1 MSGEESGVQA
11 DLTSES
17 SGPSPVPESACD
29 SCDRATLSSLAVSL
43 TGRDPDVDSD
53 ALRLVIQAVDDYW
66 QLANPADLARFF
78 AEPAPTG
85 DPRWDAFLAGLA
97 VHLIRQRGLPTTP
110 AWTRSETRYVIPIW
124 WWGEPSL
131 AAYNL
136 QRTPASMRCRG
147 VIFNADNLVSL

>member
-1 MSGEESGVQA
+1 VSGEDSGVA
-11 DLTSES
+11 PEVTSDES
-17 SGPSPVPESACD
+17 CPHPVPESAYA
-29 SCDRATLSSLAVSL
+29 SCDLATLSSLAVSL
-43 TGRDPDVDSD
+43 TGRDPDVDSE

-66 QLANPADLARFF
+66 QLSNPTDFARFF

-85 DPRWDAFLAGLA
+85 DSRWDAFLAGLA

-110 AWTRSETRYVIPIW
+110 AWTRSETRYVTPIW
-124 WWGEPSL
+124 WWGEPAL